1 MFMGDLVTMEV
12 GDLVT
17 LKYNPDLVP
26 GVILKTNMEFMG
38 YDNWVLVMFVG
49 EEGPDWYMQYNLKL
63 WSEDESG

>member
-1 MFMGDLVTMEV
+1 MDV

-17 LKYNPDLVP
+17 LKYKPSPVL
-26 GVILKTNMEFMG
+26 GVVLKSGMDHMG

-49 EEGPDWYMQYNLKL
+49 EEGPGWFMQYNLKL